1 MLSKLTEAEES
12 KVIEVTKL
20 KSKEQFNRSPSN
32 SMTTPQDSRPYLP
45 VDELTLYWFIN
56 YTSGR
61 GRLWGPA
68 LGVVKTLHTDN
79 KQHKENM
86 KT

>member
-1 MLSKLTEAEES
+1 MDIHETSDYHQTLSLGYNHGEPIYQNTHIS
-12 KVIEVTKL
+12 L
-20 KSKEQFNRSPSN
+20 LFN
-32 SMTTPQDSRPYLP
+32 Q
-45 VDELTLYWFIN
+45 
-56 YTSGR
+56 TSSR
-61 GRLWGPA
+61 GRLWWPA

>member
-1 MLSKLTEAEES
+1 MEKLDNIIVHDMDVDDEEY
-12 KVIEVTKL
+12 KIV
-20 KSKEQFNRSPSN
+20 KEEE
-32 SMTTPQDSRPYLP
+32 T
-45 VDELTLYWFIN
+45 LTHKE
-56 YTSGR
+56 TSGR
-61 GRLWGPA
+61 GRLWWPA

>member
-1 MLSKLTEAEES
+1 MIMIAIIMEEGIMVVISLDMMVEILVVALMVIIVIFLLIVVIKIKL
-12 KVIEVTKL
+12 
-20 KSKEQFNRSPSN
+20 
-32 SMTTPQDSRPYLP
+32 
-45 VDELTLYWFIN
+45 
-56 YTSGR
+56 TSGR